1 MEQRANSRRKTQQ
14 PPARVVVETTPC
26 PAPVEVKTMPPAT
39 ERKPQTNGKRTA
51 PTPAPVPAPAPIKK
65 QSKAAAV
72 EVTEKAKPNARPQSA
87 APAPTTAPSAPA
99 RVAYTKQPKA
109 AAASTQSEVTVVEE
123 PKPRAQS
130 VAPAPAPLAAPA
142 VPAPAAVV
150 AATRKKQPKAVPVQ
164 PVQETHAVPTPL
176 AAPPVEQAPTQAN
189 GTTTTRQERKKQQPK
204 AVPVQ
209 PVQETHAV
217 PTPLA
222 APPVEQAPTQANGT
236 TTGAARGRNKPKR
249 DALRFS
255 QWIALPG
262 EVLNNQESLEGV
274 RTHAHPLVV
283 PIIRRICRSGICSRA
298 VKPDRSTTTGDGH

>member
-1 MEQRANSRRKTQQ
+1 
-14 PPARVVVETTPC
+14 
-26 PAPVEVKTMPPAT
+26 
-39 ERKPQTNGKRTA
+39 
-51 PTPAPVPAPAPIKK
+51 
-65 QSKAAAV
+65 
-72 EVTEKAKPNARPQSA
+72 
-87 APAPTTAPSAPA
+87 
-99 RVAYTKQPKA
+99 
-109 AAASTQSEVTVVEE
+109 
-123 PKPRAQS
+123 
-130 VAPAPAPLAAPA
+130 
-142 VPAPAAVV
+142 
-150 AATRKKQPKAVPVQ
+150 
-164 PVQETHAVPTPL
+164 
-176 AAPPVEQAPTQAN
+176 
-189 GTTTTRQERKKQQPK
+189 
-204 AVPVQ
+204 VQ